1 MARSMQLG
9 IAQSVGPAG
18 SRILQ
23 RNQLNGLSED
33 TRLRLADEN
42 VWSRLGEEVVILDL
56 ASSSYLG
63 LDDVGAAVWGS
74 LTEPCTVGELE
85 ARLAAVYDVDP
96 AELSRDLRS
105 FLTDLIDR
113 GLVVLDEE
121 DSQAIP

>member
-1 MARSMQLG
+1 MQSR
-9 IAQSVGPAG
+9 IVQSVGPAG
-18 SRILQ
+18 SRIPQ
-23 RNQLNGLSED
+23 RTQLNRLSED

-42 VWSRLGEEVVILDL
+42 VWSGLGEEVVILDL

-74 LTEPCTVGELE
+74 LAEPCTVGELE
-85 ARLAAVYDVDP
+85 ARLASVYEVDP
-96 AELSRDLRS
+96 AELSEDLRS

>member
-1 MARSMQLG
+1 MRFR
-9 IAQSVGPAG
+9 IAQSVGPVG

-23 RNQLNGLSED
+23 RTQLSRLSED

-42 VWSRLGEEVVILDL
+42 VWSGLGEEVVILDL

-63 LDDVGAAVWGS
+63 LDDVGAAVWGA
-74 LTEPCTVGELE
+74 LAEPCTVGELE
-85 ARLAAVYDVDP
+85 ARLAAVYEVDP

-105 FLTDLIDR
+105 FLTDLVDR

-121 DSQAIP
+121 DSQALP

>member
-1 MARSMQLG
+1 VARSMRFR
-9 IAQSVGPAG
+9 IVQSVGPVG

-23 RNQLNGLSED
+23 RTQLSRLAED

-42 VWSRLGEEVVILDL
+42 VWSGLGEEVVILDL

-63 LDDVGAAVWGS
+63 LDDVGAAVWGA
-74 LTEPCTVGELE
+74 LAEPCTVGELE
-85 ARLAAVYDVDP
+85 ARLSAVYQVDP

-105 FLTDLIDR
+105 FLTDLVDR

-121 DSQAIP
+121 DPQALP

>member
-1 MARSMQLG
+1 M
-9 IAQSVGPAG
+9 
-18 SRILQ
+18 SRLVE
-23 RNQLNGLSED
+23 G
-33 TRLRLADEN
+33 TRLRLSDQN
-42 VWSRLGEEVVILDL
+42 VWSGLGEEVVILDL

-63 LDDVGAAVWGS
+63 LDDVAAAVWGA
-74 LTEPCTVGELE
+74 LAEPRTVGELE
-85 ARLAAVYDVDP
+85 ALLSAGYEVDP

>member
-1 MARSMQLG
+1 
-9 IAQSVGPAG
+9 
-18 SRILQ
+18 
-23 RNQLNGLSED
+23 LNRLSED

-42 VWSRLGEEVVILDL
+42 VWSGLGEEVVILDL

-74 LTEPCTVGELE
+74 LAEPCTVGELE
-85 ARLAAVYDVDP
+85 ARLAAVYEVDP
-96 AELSRDLRS
+96 AELSEDLRS